1 MREGITLSP
10 TDRKIGTFLLFS
22 SLIFYYVRP
31 QEFIPGLDVIPIAG
45 AFVYGCSLWGLF
57 HLRKAVF
64 RTPIVIV
71 LVIGVIAS
79 LSAIGAT
86 NVVALKISIY
96 HIFHFFPLCVAMYV
110 LTDTSNRLDRL
121 LKLWLI
127 IYFLVAVITIAKGGL
142 GPGNFVFDPND
153 TSLALAMGLP
163 YFVYLAQS
171 KNMSRRHR
179 WLLRMAAIIL
189 VIAIV
194 STRSRGGFVGLAGVV
209 LAFWWLSRQRI
220 KLAIIAMVAV
230 FVLGGVM
237 LSILPDDYQNEIV
250 SIGDA
255 ENSTRAERIRTWEIA
270 WVMYKDNP
278 VLGVGAGNFK
288 FNVNTYQ
295 RQVSWWTGHERSLQG
310 RVTHSVY
317 FQIISE
323 LGTVGA
329 IAFGFIMFVKPFR
342 LYGRRN
348 KLVKEKQL
356 GSRPYLHYQLLMV
369 SMGAFLLSGA
379 FISVAY
385 YPHLAIWIAMYTL
398 VTERAQEENESS
410 VGAVESI

>member
-1 MREGITLSP
+1 MVRREDITLSP
-10 TDRKIGTFLLFS
+10 RDRKFGTFLLFS
-22 SLIFYYVRP
+22 ALIFYYVRP
-31 QEFIPGLDVIPIAG
+31 QEFIPGLDAIPIAG

-71 LVIGVIAS
+71 LVIGIIVS

-86 NVVALKISIY
+86 NVNALKASIF
-96 HIFHFFPLCVAMYV
+96 HIFQLFPLCVTMYI

-121 LKLWLI
+121 LQLWLV
-127 IYFLVAVITIAKGGL
+127 IYFFVAVITIARGGL
-142 GPGNFVFDPND
+142 GPGNFVLDPND

-171 KNMSRRHR
+171 KKMSQRHR
-179 WLLRMAAIIL
+179 WLLRMAAII
-189 VIAIV
+189 VVVAIV

-220 KLAIIAMVAV
+220 KLAIISIVAV
-230 FVLGGVM
+230 SVFGGIM
-237 LSILPDDYQNEIV
+237 LSILPDDYQREIV
-250 SIGDA
+250 SIVDD
-255 ENSTRAERIRTWEIA
+255 ESSTRVERLRTWEIA
-270 WVMYKDNP
+270 WLMYKDNP
-278 VLGVGAGNFK
+278 VIGVGAGNFMY
-288 FNVNTYQ
+288 NAATYQ
-295 RQVSWWTGHERSLQG
+295 RQTSWWTDHEKSLQG

-329 IAFGFIMFVKPFR
+329 IAFGFIMFVSPLR

-348 KLVKEKQL
+348 KLVREKQL
-356 GSRPYLHYQLLMV
+356 GSRTYLHYQILMV

-385 YPHLAIWIAMYTL
+385 YPHLAVWITMYSL
-398 VTERAQEENESS
+398 VIEGAQEEKKSS
-410 VGAVESI
+410 VGAV